1 MGDKNHAL
9 WLRMCIKL
17 RGREKLVFLVVFL
30 GSLLRAELKCHET
43 LMVLKLEG
51 WQRALTVA
59 RRAKELLSKVQKEI
73 KSKESFRLTKSSY
86 LFSKG
91 EVYYRAGN
99 MAKSL
104 RILHKALKI
113 MENVLHSHTSTSR
126 CLNAI
131 GNCHNKLGEHDE
143 AIKYYMRAYDM
154 RQQLSG
160 SMKHFDMPLFKGQI
174 GTVYEGKK
182 QFEKAIEYY
191 KEALELAK
199 ELKIPGMVN
208 TAQYNRNIANAY
220 CWLQNFRD
228 AYQPAKNAYEIR
240 KAILGRHPDTA
251 QSAFQIAEIC
261 RRFKDLNK
269 GKEFYEEAWEI
280 EKSLGQGN
288 HSEVMVRIIESYE
301 AMLLKGKRKDQFRQ
315 EAFDFYLRYWDEERA
330 FEGFEFSPA
339 NKRVID
345 SINERLDEFGDL
357 QTKKRYQKEALWFYE
372 GAWNSPDTRKL
383 PDTAREEILQTLC
396 RLCAQL
402 CEKSKAEKY
411 SNEAFQFYERSGKE
425 IRKGFQSTTESPFSP
440 LLYTWLHHR

>member
-1 MGDKNHAL
+1 
-9 WLRMCIKL
+9 
-17 RGREKLVFLVVFL
+17 
-30 GSLLRAELKCHET
+30 
-43 LMVLKLEG
+43 MVLKLEG

-208 TAQYNRNIANAY
+208 TALYNRNIANAY
-220 CWLQNFRD
+220 CWLRNFDD
-228 AYQPAKNAYEIR
+228 AYQPAKNGYEIR
-240 KAILGRHPDTA
+240 KVVLGRHPWTA
-251 QSAFQIAEIC
+251 RSAFQMAEIC
-261 RRFKDLNK
+261 RSLEDFDEAE
-269 GKEFYEEAWEI
+269 EFYEEAWEI

-288 HSEVMVRIIESYE
+288 HSEVMVRIVESYE
-301 AMLLKGKRKDQFRQ
+301 AILLKGKRKNQFRQ
-315 EAFDFYLRYWDEERA
+315 EALDFYLRYWDEEKA
-330 FEGFEFSPA
+330 FEGFEFSLA

-345 SINERLDEFGDL
+345 SINERFSEFGDR
-357 QTKKRYQKEALWFYE
+357 QTQERCQKEALWFYE

-396 RLCAQL
+396 SLCAQL
-402 CEKSKAEKY
+402 REKSKAEKY
-411 SNEAFQFYERSGKE
+411 SNEAFSFHEKKWKRNKEGMSKQDRIAILTTLVHMATSQMKEKKKQKYES
-425 IRKGFQSTTESPFSP
+425 
-440 LLYTWLHHR
+440 LLKV

>member
-1 MGDKNHAL
+1 M
-9 WLRMCIKL
+9 
-17 RGREKLVFLVVFL
+17 GREKLVSHVVFL
-30 GSLLRAELKCHET
+30 GSLLQAELRCQET
-43 LMVLKLEG
+43 LVVLNLEG

-59 RRAKELLSKVQKEI
+59 RRAKESLNKVQEKT
-73 KSKESFRLTKSSY
+73 KNTDYFRLTKSSY
-86 LFSKG
+86 LYAKG

-113 MENVLHSHTSTSR
+113 MENLLQSHTSTSR

-182 QFEKAIEYY
+182 QFEKAIEFY
-191 KEALELAK
+191 KEAVELAK

-208 TAQYNRNIANAY
+208 TALYNRNIANAY
-220 CWLQNFRD
+220 CWLRNFED
-228 AYQPAKNAYEIR
+228 AYQPAKNGYKIR
-240 KAILGRHPDTA
+240 NSILGRHPWTA
-251 QSAFQIAEIC
+251 RSAFQTAEIC
-261 RRFKDLNK
+261 RSLEDFDEAE
-269 GKEFYEEAWEI
+269 EFYEEAWKI

-288 HSEVMVRIIESYE
+288 HSEVMVRIVESYE
-301 AMLLKGKRKDQFRQ
+301 AILLKGKRKDQFRQ
-315 EAFDFYLRYWDEERA
+315 EALDFYLRYWDEERA
-330 FEGFEFSPA
+330 FEGFEFSLA

-345 SINERLDEFGDL
+345 SINERPSEFGDR
-357 QTKKRYQKEALWFYE
+357 QTQKRYQNEALWFYE

-411 SNEAFQFYERSGKE
+411 SNEAFSFYEKKWIRNKE
-425 IRKGFQSTTESPFSP
+425 GMSEHDRIAILTTLVHMATSQMKEKKKQKYES
-440 LLYTWLHHR
+440 LLKV